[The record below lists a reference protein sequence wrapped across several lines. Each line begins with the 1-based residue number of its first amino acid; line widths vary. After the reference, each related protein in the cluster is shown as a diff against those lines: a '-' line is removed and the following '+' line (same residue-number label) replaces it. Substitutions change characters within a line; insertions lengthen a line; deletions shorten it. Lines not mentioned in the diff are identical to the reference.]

1 MNGLDIIKDKLTNI
15 SNKPGIYQYLN
26 SKNEII
32 YIGKAKNLKK
42 RISSYKNTSS
52 LSNRI
57 QRMVYQINSIET
69 ITTKTEV
76 EAFLLESNLIK
87 KNKPKFNIVLRDDKS
102 LPYILIT
109 TKNKW
114 PQILKHRGKQKKIG
128 VYFGPY
134 PSAGVVDKTI
144 NSLQRAFLIRSCS
157 DSYFKARTR
166 PCLLHQIKKC
176 SAPCVK
182 KIKEK
187 NYLDLSNQTIL
198 FLKGKNKK
206 IQSNLNYEMEN
217 YSSKKFY
224 EKAASLRDRIKALNQ
239 IQEKQSIN
247 ISSIGDADI
256 ISIKKK
262 NYKACIQIF
271 YFREG
276 QNLGGR
282 YYFPSHEE
290 NEKEEN
296 ILQSFIG
303 QYYSDKIVTKLI
315 LINKKVS
322 ERSLLINALNKKS
335 SYKINIEIPLKGQ
348 KKIIV
353 KDAEKNAEKEL
364 DRKFDEQKNNI
375 FFLQKIKIAFKLKK
389 IPKTIEI
396 YDISHI
402 SGEFAVGAMVS
413 FNKDGFIKN
422 NYRKFN
428 IKGKFKRKDVISKG
442 DDYSMIYEVVNRR
455 LKKSSKTISFPDL
468 MIIDGGKGH
477 FNTALNA
484 LKNCKLEKKI
494 ELASIAKGKKRN
506 EGNETFYVKGNKKI
520 KFKTNDKTL
529 FFLQRLRDEAHRFA
543 ITSHKTRR
551 SKISKSILDEIE
563 GIGPNKKRDLLKY
576 FGSSEQIRLAQL
588 IEIEK
593 VKGINKNTAK
603 KIYNFFHEN

>member
-1 MNGLDIIKDKLTNI
+1 MNGLDIIKNKLTNI

-271 YFREG
+271 YFRGG

-290 NEKEEN
+290 KEKEEN

-335 SYKINIEIPLKGQ
+335 SYKITIEIPLKGQ

-477 FNTALNA
+477 FNTTLNA

-494 ELASIAKGKKRN
+494 ELASIAKGEKRN

-593 VKGINKNTAK
+593 VKGINKNIAK

>member
-1 MNGLDIIKDKLTNI
+1 MNGLDIIKNKLSNI
-15 SNKPGIYQYLN
+15 SSKPGIYQYLN

-57 QRMVYQINSIET
+57 QRMVHQINNIET
-69 ITTKTEV
+69 ITTKTEA

-109 TKNKW
+109 TKKKW
-114 PQILKHRGKQKKIG
+114 PQIIKHRGKQKKDG

-134 PSAGVVDKTI
+134 PSPGVVDKTI
-144 NSLQRAFLIRSCS
+144 SSLQKAFLIRSCS
-157 DSYFKARTR
+157 DSYFNGRSRA
-166 PCLLHQIKKC
+166 CLLFQIKKC

-182 KIKEK
+182 KIKESD
-187 NYLDLSNQTIL
+187 YLDLSSKTIL

-206 IQSNLNYEMEN
+206 IQSELKMKMEK
-217 YSSKKFY
+217 YSSNQLY
-224 EKAASLRDRIKALNQ
+224 EKAANLRDRVKALNQ

-262 NYKACIQIF
+262 KNKACIQVF
-271 YFREG
+271 YFRGG

-282 YYFPSHEE
+282 YYFPRHEE

-315 LINKKVS
+315 LINKKVP
-322 ERSLLINALNKKS
+322 EISLLTNALKS
-335 SYKINIEIPLKGQ
+335 KSGYEINIEIPLQGK
-348 KKIIV
+348 KKIIL

-364 DRKFDEQKNNI
+364 DKKINEQANNKY
-375 FFLQKIKIAFKLKK
+375 FLKTIKKAFKLNRT
-389 IPKTIEI
+389 PKSIEI

-402 SGEFAVGAMVS
+402 SGDFAVGAMVS
-413 FNKDGFIKN
+413 FNQEGFVKN
-422 NYRKFN
+422 KYRKFN
-428 IKGKFKRKDVISKG
+428 IEGKYKRKEITSKS
-442 DDYSMIYEVVNRR
+442 DDYSSIYEVLNRR
-455 LKKSSKTISFPDL
+455 LKKSSKLIPYPDL

-477 FNTALNA
+477 LNTSLNI
-484 LKNCKLEKKI
+484 LKNLNLEKKI
-494 ELASIAKGKKRN
+494 ELISIAKGENRN
-506 EGNETFYVKGNKKI
+506 EGNENFYLKGNKLV

-543 ITSHKTRR
+543 ITSHKNRR
-551 SKISKSILDEIE
+551 SKISKSILDEID

-576 FGSSEQIRLAQL
+576 FGSSNQIKIAKLN
-588 IEIEK
+588 EIEK
-593 VKGINKNTAK
+593 VKGINKNIAK

>member
-1 MNGLDIIKDKLTNI
+1 MNGLDIIKNKLTNI

-144 NSLQRAFLIRSCS
+144 NSLQKVFLIRSCS

-271 YFREG
+271 YFRGG

-335 SYKINIEIPLKGQ
+335 SYKITIEIPLKGQ

-477 FNTALNA
+477 FNTTLNA
-484 LKNCKLEKKI
+484 LKNCNLEKKI

-593 VKGINKNTAK
+593 VKGINKNIAK

>member
-1 MNGLDIIKDKLTNI
+1 MNGLDIIKNKLASI
-15 SNKPGIYQYLN
+15 SNSPGIYQYLN

-57 QRMVYQINSIET
+57 QRMVYQINNIET
-69 ITTKTEV
+69 ITTKTEA

-102 LPYILIT
+102 LPYILISL
-109 TKNKW
+109 KNKW
-114 PQILKHRGKQKKIG
+114 PQILKHRGKQKNIG
-128 VYFGPY
+128 IYFGPY
-134 PSAGVVDKTI
+134 PSAGSVDKTI
-144 NSLQRAFLIRSCS
+144 NSLQKAFLIRSCT
-157 DSYFKARTR
+157 DSYFKTR
-166 PCLLHQIKKC
+166 RRACLLYQIKKC

-182 KIKEK
+182 KINERD
-187 NYLDLSNQTIL
+187 YSDLSNQTIS

-206 IQSNLNYEMEN
+206 IQSDLNKQMEI
-217 YSSKKFY
+217 YSSKKNY
-224 EKAASLRDRIKALNQ
+224 EKAASLRDRIRALNQ

-247 ISSIGDADI
+247 ISSIGDADV

-262 NYKACIQIF
+262 NFKACVQVF
-271 YFREG
+271 YFRG
-276 QNLGGR
+276 GNNLGGR
-282 YYFPSHEE
+282 YYFPRHEE
-290 NEKEEN
+290 SEKEEN
-296 ILQSFIG
+296 ILQSFLG

-315 LINKKVS
+315 LLNKKIP
-322 ERSLLINALNKKS
+322 EKNLLISALNKKS
-335 SYKINIEIPLKGQ
+335 GYKINIEIPIKGQ

-353 KDAEKNAEKEL
+353 KNAEKNAEKEL
-364 DRKFDEQKNNI
+364 ERKLNEEKSN
-375 FFLQKIKIAFKLKK
+375 LLYMERIKEAFGLNK
-389 IPKTIEI
+389 IPKTIEV

-402 SGEFAVGAMVS
+402 SGEFAVGAMIS
-413 FNKDGFIKN
+413 FNKDGFTKN

-428 IKGKFKRKDVISKG
+428 IKGEFKRKNTVLKG
-442 DDYSMIYEVVNRR
+442 DDYSMIYEVLNRR
-455 LKKSSKTISFPDL
+455 LKKNSKKISFPDL
-468 MIIDGGKGH
+468 IIIDGGKGH
-477 FNTALNA
+477 LSTASNVLNS
-484 LKNCKLEKKI
+484 LDLEKKI
-494 ELASIAKGKKRN
+494 ELASIAKGQKRN
-506 EGNETFYVKGNKKI
+506 EGNETFYLKGNKKI

-576 FGSSEQIRLAQL
+576 FGSSEQIKIAQL
-588 IEIEK
+588 SEIKK
-593 VKGINKNTAK
+593 VKGINKNIAK

>member
-1 MNGLDIIKDKLTNI
+1 MNGLDIIKNKLTNI

-134 PSAGVVDKTI
+134 SSSGVVDKTI
-144 NSLQRAFLIRSCS
+144 NSLQKAFLIRSCS

-271 YFREG
+271 YFRGG

-282 YYFPSHEE
+282 YYFPRHEE

-315 LINKKVS
+315 LINKKVP

-494 ELASIAKGKKRN
+494 ELASIAKGEKRN

-593 VKGINKNTAK
+593 VKGINKNIAK

>member
-1 MNGLDIIKDKLTNI
+1 MNGLDIIKNKLTNI

-26 SKNEII
+26 SRNEII

-69 ITTKTEV
+69 ITTKTEA

-102 LPYILIT
+102 LQYILIT

-144 NSLQRAFLIRSCS
+144 NSLQKAFLIRSCS

-262 NYKACIQIF
+262 NYKTCIQIF
-271 YFREG
+271 HFRGG

-290 NEKEEN
+290 KEKEEN

-315 LINKKVS
+315 LINKKVP

-477 FNTALNA
+477 FNTTLNA

-494 ELASIAKGKKRN
+494 ELASIAKGEKRN
-506 EGNETFYVKGNKKI
+506 EGNETFYVKENKKI

-576 FGSSEQIRLAQL
+576 FGSSEQIKIAQL
-588 IEIEK
+588 SEIEK
-593 VKGINKNTAK
+593 VKGINKNIAK

>member
-1 MNGLDIIKDKLTNI
+1 MNGLDIIKNKLASI
-15 SNKPGIYQYLN
+15 SNSPGIYQYLN

-57 QRMVYQINSIET
+57 QRMVYQINNIET
-69 ITTKTEV
+69 ITTKTEA

-102 LPYILIT
+102 LPYILISS
-109 TKNKW
+109 KNKW
-114 PQILKHRGKQKKIG
+114 PQILKHRGKQKNIG
-128 VYFGPY
+128 IYFGPY
-134 PSAGVVDKTI
+134 SSAGSVDKTI
-144 NSLQRAFLIRSCS
+144 NSLQKAFLIRSCT
-157 DSYFKARTR
+157 DSYFKARNR
-166 PCLLHQIKKC
+166 ACLLYQIKKC

-182 KIKEK
+182 KINEK
-187 NYLDLSNQTIL
+187 DYSDLSNQTIS

-206 IQSNLNYEMEN
+206 IQSDLNNQMKI
-217 YSSKKFY
+217 YSSKKNY
-224 EKAASLRDRIKALNQ
+224 EKAASLRDRIRALNQ

-247 ISSIGDADI
+247 ISSIGDADV
-256 ISIKKK
+256 ISIKKM
-262 NYKACIQIF
+262 NFKACVQVF
-271 YFREG
+271 YFRG
-276 QNLGGR
+276 GNNLGGR
-282 YYFPSHEE
+282 YYFPRHEE
-290 NEKEEN
+290 SEKEEN
-296 ILQSFIG
+296 ILQSFLG

-315 LINKKVS
+315 LLNKEIP
-322 ERSLLINALNKKS
+322 ERNLLINALKKKS
-335 SYKINIEIPLKGQ
+335 GYKINIEIPLKGQ

-353 KDAEKNAEKEL
+353 KNAEKNAEKEL
-364 DRKFDEQKNNI
+364 ERKFNEEKNN
-375 FFLQKIKIAFKLKK
+375 LLYMKKIKVAFGLNK
-389 IPKTIEI
+389 IPKTIEV

-402 SGEFAVGAMVS
+402 SGEFAVGAMIS

-428 IKGKFKRKDVISKG
+428 IKGEFKRKDTVLKG
-442 DDYSMIYEVVNRR
+442 DDYSMIYEILNRR
-455 LKKSSKTISFPDL
+455 LKKNSKKISFPDL

-477 FNTALNA
+477 LNTASNVLNN
-484 LKNCKLEKKI
+484 LDLEKKI
-494 ELASIAKGKKRN
+494 ELASIAKGQKRN
-506 EGNETFYVKGNKKI
+506 EGNETFYLKENKKI
-520 KFKTNDKTL
+520 KFKTNDKIL

-576 FGSSEQIRLAQL
+576 FGSSEQIKIAQL
-588 IEIEK
+588 SEIEK
-593 VKGINKNTAK
+593 VKGINKNIAK

>member
-1 MNGLDIIKDKLTNI
+1 MNGLDILKHKLTNV
-15 SNKPGIYQYLN
+15 SNKPGVYQYLN

-42 RISSYKNTSS
+42 RVSNYKNTSS

-57 QRMVYQINSIET
+57 QRMVRQINSIET

-109 TKNKW
+109 IKNKW
-114 PQILKHRGKQKKIG
+114 PQILKHRGKQKIKG

-134 PSAGVVDKTI
+134 PSAASVDKTI
-144 NSLQRAFLIRSCS
+144 NSLQKAFLIRSCS
-157 DSYFKARTR
+157 DSFFKARTR
-166 PCLLHQIKKC
+166 ACLLHQIKKC

-182 KIKEK
+182 KIEEK
-187 NYLDLSNQTIL
+187 KYLELSNKTIL

-206 IQSNLNYEMEN
+206 IQSILNSEMKN
-217 YSSKKFY
+217 YSSKKLY
-224 EKAASLRDRIKALNQ
+224 EKAVILRDRIKALNQ

-247 ISSIGDADI
+247 INSLGDADI
-256 ISIKKK
+256 ISIRKK
-262 NYKACIQIF
+262 NFKACIQIF
-271 YFREG
+271 YFRAG
-276 QNLGGR
+276 HNLGGR
-282 YYFPSHEE
+282 YYFPHHGED
-290 NEKEEN
+290 EKEEN
-296 ILQSFIG
+296 ILQSFLG
-303 QYYSDKIVTKLI
+303 QYYSDKIITKLI
-315 LINKKVS
+315 LINKKIP
-322 ERSLLINALNKKS
+322 EKILLINALNKKS
-335 SYKINIEIPLKGQ
+335 GYKINIEIPVKGQ
-348 KKIIV
+348 KKNIV
-353 KDAEKNAEKEL
+353 NDAEKNAEKEL
-364 DRKFDEQKNNI
+364 DRKFSEQKNNI
-375 FFLQKIKIAFKLKK
+375 YFLQKIKTAFKLKK

-402 SGEFAVGAMVS
+402 SGEFAVGVMVS

-428 IKGKFKRKDVISKG
+428 IKGKFKRKEIISKS
-442 DDYSMIYEVVNRR
+442 DDYSMIYEVLNRR
-455 LKKSSKTISFPDL
+455 LKKNSKTISFPNL

-477 FNTALNA
+477 LSTALNA
-484 LKNCKLEKKI
+484 LENFNLEKKI
-494 ELASIAKGKKRN
+494 DLISIAKGEKRN
-506 EGNETFYVKGNKKI
+506 EGNENFYVKENKKI

-551 SKISKSILDEIE
+551 SKISKSILDEVE

-576 FGSSEQIRLAQL
+576 FGSSEQIRLAQ
-588 IEIEK
+588 ISEIEK
-593 VKGINKNTAK
+593 VKGINKNIAK

>member
-1 MNGLDIIKDKLTNI
+1 MNGLDIIKNKLTNI

-134 PSAGVVDKTI
+134 PSARVVDKTI

-271 YFREG
+271 YFRGG

-282 YYFPSHEE
+282 YYFPLHEE

-315 LINKKVS
+315 LINKKVP

-477 FNTALNA
+477 FNTTLNA
-484 LKNCKLEKKI
+484 LKNCNLEKKI

-593 VKGINKNTAK
+593 VKGINKNIAK

>member
-1 MNGLDIIKDKLTNI
+1 MNGLDILKHKLTNV
-15 SNKPGIYQYLN
+15 SNKPGVYQYLN

-42 RISSYKNTSS
+42 RVSNYKNTSS

-57 QRMVYQINSIET
+57 QRMVRQINSIET

-109 TKNKW
+109 IKNKW
-114 PQILKHRGKQKKIG
+114 PQILKHRGKQKIKG

-134 PSAGVVDKTI
+134 PSAASVDKTI
-144 NSLQRAFLIRSCS
+144 NSLQKAFLIRSCS
-157 DSYFKARTR
+157 DSFFKARTR
-166 PCLLHQIKKC
+166 ACLLHQIKKC

-182 KIKEK
+182 KIEEK
-187 NYLDLSNQTIL
+187 KYLELSNKTIL

-206 IQSNLNYEMEN
+206 IQSILNSEMKN
-217 YSSKKFY
+217 YSSKKLY
-224 EKAASLRDRIKALNQ
+224 EKAVILRDRIKALNQ

-247 ISSIGDADI
+247 INSLGDADI
-256 ISIKKK
+256 ISIRKK
-262 NYKACIQIF
+262 NFKACIQIF
-271 YFREG
+271 YFRAG
-276 QNLGGR
+276 HNLGGR
-282 YYFPSHEE
+282 YYFPHHGED
-290 NEKEEN
+290 EKEEN
-296 ILQSFIG
+296 ILQSFLG
-303 QYYSDKIVTKLI
+303 QYYSDKIITKLI
-315 LINKKVS
+315 LINKKIP
-322 ERSLLINALNKKS
+322 EKILLINALNKKS
-335 SYKINIEIPLKGQ
+335 GYKINIEIPVKGQ
-348 KKIIV
+348 KKNIV
-353 KDAEKNAEKEL
+353 NDAEKNAEKEL
-364 DRKFDEQKNNI
+364 DRKFSEQKNNI
-375 FFLQKIKIAFKLKK
+375 FFFQKIKNTFKLKK
-389 IPKTIEI
+389 FPKTIEI

-402 SGEFAVGAMVS
+402 SGEFAVGVMVS

-428 IKGKFKRKDVISKG
+428 IKGKFKRKEIISKS
-442 DDYSMIYEVVNRR
+442 DDYSMIYEVLNRR
-455 LKKSSKTISFPDL
+455 LKKNSKTISFPNL

-477 FNTALNA
+477 LSTALNA
-484 LKNCKLEKKI
+484 LENFNLEKKI
-494 ELASIAKGKKRN
+494 DLISIAKGEKRN
-506 EGNETFYVKGNKKI
+506 EGNENFYVKGNKKI

-551 SKISKSILDEIE
+551 SKISKSILDEVE

-576 FGSSEQIRLAQL
+576 FGSSEQIRLAQ
-588 IEIEK
+588 ISEIEK
-593 VKGINKNTAK
+593 VKGINKNIAK

>member
-1 MNGLDIIKDKLTNI
+1 MNGLDIIKNKLASI
-15 SNKPGIYQYLN
+15 SNSPGIYQYLN

-57 QRMVYQINSIET
+57 QRMVYQINNIET
-69 ITTKTEV
+69 ITTKTEA

-102 LPYILIT
+102 LPYILISL
-109 TKNKW
+109 KNKW
-114 PQILKHRGKQKKIG
+114 PQILKHRGKQKNIG
-128 VYFGPY
+128 IYFGPY
-134 PSAGVVDKTI
+134 PSAGSVDKTI
-144 NSLQRAFLIRSCS
+144 NSLQKAFLIRSCT
-157 DSYFKARTR
+157 DSYFKTR
-166 PCLLHQIKKC
+166 RRACLLYQIKKC

-182 KIKEK
+182 KINERD
-187 NYLDLSNQTIL
+187 YSDLSNQTIS

-206 IQSNLNYEMEN
+206 IQSDLNKKMEI
-217 YSSKKFY
+217 YSSKKNY
-224 EKAASLRDRIKALNQ
+224 EKAASLRDRIRALNQ

-247 ISSIGDADI
+247 ISSIGDADV

-262 NYKACIQIF
+262 NFKACVQVF
-271 YFREG
+271 YFRG
-276 QNLGGR
+276 GNNLGGR
-282 YYFPSHEE
+282 YYFPRHEE
-290 NEKEEN
+290 GEKEEN
-296 ILQSFIG
+296 ILQSFLG

-315 LINKKVS
+315 LLNKKIP
-322 ERSLLINALNKKS
+322 EKNLLISALNKKS
-335 SYKINIEIPLKGQ
+335 GYKINIEIPIKGQ

-353 KDAEKNAEKEL
+353 KNAEKNAEKEL
-364 DRKFDEQKNNI
+364 ERKLNEEKSN
-375 FFLQKIKIAFKLKK
+375 LLYMERIKEAFGLNK
-389 IPKTIEI
+389 IPKTIEV

-402 SGEFAVGAMVS
+402 SGEFAVGAMIS
-413 FNKDGFIKN
+413 FNKDGFTKN

-428 IKGKFKRKDVISKG
+428 IKGEFKRKNTVLKG
-442 DDYSMIYEVVNRR
+442 DDYSMIYEVLNRR
-455 LKKSSKTISFPDL
+455 LKKNSKKISFPDL
-468 MIIDGGKGH
+468 IIIDGGKGH
-477 FNTALNA
+477 LSTASNVLNS
-484 LKNCKLEKKI
+484 LDLEKKI
-494 ELASIAKGKKRN
+494 ELASIAKGQKRN
-506 EGNETFYVKGNKKI
+506 EGNETFYLKGNKKI

-576 FGSSEQIRLAQL
+576 FGSSEQIKIAQL
-588 IEIEK
+588 SEIKK
-593 VKGINKNTAK
+593 VKGINKNIAK

>member
-1 MNGLDIIKDKLTNI
+1 MNGLDIIKNKLTNI

-69 ITTKTEV
+69 ITTKTEA

-144 NSLQRAFLIRSCS
+144 NSLQKAFLIRSCS

-262 NYKACIQIF
+262 NYKACIKIF

-315 LINKKVS
+315 LINKKVP

-494 ELASIAKGKKRN
+494 ELASIAKGEKRN

-593 VKGINKNTAK
+593 VKGINKNIAK

>member
-1 MNGLDIIKDKLTNI
+1 MNGLDIIKNKLTNI

-26 SKNEII
+26 SINEII

-69 ITTKTEV
+69 ITTKTEA

-87 KNKPKFNIVLRDDKS
+87 KNKPKFNIVLKDDKS

-128 VYFGPY
+128 IYFGPY
-134 PSAGVVDKTI
+134 SSAGIVDKTI
-144 NSLQRAFLIRSCS
+144 NSLQKAFLIRSCS

-182 KIKEK
+182 KIEEK

-206 IQSNLNYEMEN
+206 IQSNLNYEMKN
-217 YSSKKFY
+217 YSSKKLY
-224 EKAASLRDRIKALNQ
+224 EKAASLRDRIRALNQ

-247 ISSIGDADI
+247 IISIGDADI

-262 NYKACIQIF
+262 NYKSCIQIF
-271 YFREG
+271 YFRG
-276 QNLGGR
+276 GHNLGGR
-282 YYFPSHEE
+282 YYFPRHEE

-296 ILQSFIG
+296 ILQSFLG

-315 LINKKVS
+315 LINKKIP
-322 ERSLLINALNKKS
+322 ERNLLINALNKKS
-335 SYKINIEIPLKGQ
+335 GYNIKIEIPMKGE
-348 KKIIV
+348 KKIV
-353 KDAEKNAEKEL
+353 VNDAEKNAEKEL
-364 DRKFDEQKNNI
+364 DRKFNEQKNNEY
-375 FFLQKIKIAFKLKK
+375 FLQKIKIIFKLKK
-389 IPKTIEI
+389 IPKIIEI

-428 IKGKFKRKDVISKG
+428 IKGKFKRKDIISKG
-442 DDYSMIYEVVNRR
+442 DDYSMIYEVINRR
-455 LKKSSKTISFPDL
+455 LKKNSKTISFPDL

-477 FNTALNA
+477 FNIALNA
-484 LKNCKLEKKI
+484 LKNFNLDKKI
-494 ELASIAKGKKRN
+494 ELVSIAKGEKRN
-506 EGNETFYVKGNKKI
+506 EGNETFYTKENKKI

-543 ITSHKTRR
+543 ITSHKVRR

-576 FGSSEQIRLAQL
+576 FGSSEQIRVAQL
-588 IEIEK
+588 NEIKK
-593 VKGINKNTAK
+593 VKGINKNIAK

>member
-1 MNGLDIIKDKLTNI
+1 MNGLDIIKNKLASI
-15 SNKPGIYQYLN
+15 SKSPGIYQYLN

-57 QRMVYQINSIET
+57 QRMVYQINNIET
-69 ITTKTEV
+69 ITTKTEA

-102 LPYILIT
+102 LPYILISS
-109 TKNKW
+109 KNKW
-114 PQILKHRGKQKKIG
+114 PQILKHRGKQKNIG
-128 VYFGPY
+128 IYFGPY
-134 PSAGVVDKTI
+134 PSAGSVDKTI
-144 NSLQRAFLIRSCS
+144 NSLQKAFLIRSCT
-157 DSYFKARTR
+157 DSYFKARNR
-166 PCLLHQIKKC
+166 ACLLYQIKKC

-182 KIKEK
+182 KINEK
-187 NYLDLSNQTIL
+187 DYSDLSNQTIS

-206 IQSNLNYEMEN
+206 IQSDLNNQMKI
-217 YSSKKFY
+217 YSSKKNY
-224 EKAASLRDRIKALNQ
+224 EKAASLRDRIRALNQ

-247 ISSIGDADI
+247 ISSIGDADV
-256 ISIKKK
+256 ISIKKM
-262 NYKACIQIF
+262 NFKACVQVF
-271 YFREG
+271 YFRG
-276 QNLGGR
+276 GNNLGGR
-282 YYFPSHEE
+282 YYFPRHEE
-290 NEKEEN
+290 SEKEEN
-296 ILQSFIG
+296 ILQSFLG

-315 LINKKVS
+315 LLNKEIP
-322 ERSLLINALNKKS
+322 ERNLLINALKKKS
-335 SYKINIEIPLKGQ
+335 GYKINIEIPLKGQ

-353 KDAEKNAEKEL
+353 KNAEKNAEKEL
-364 DRKFDEQKNNI
+364 ERKFNEEKNN
-375 FFLQKIKIAFKLKK
+375 LLYMKKIKVAFGLNK
-389 IPKTIEI
+389 IPKTIEV

-402 SGEFAVGAMVS
+402 SGEFAVGAMIS

-428 IKGKFKRKDVISKG
+428 IKGEFKRKETVLKG
-442 DDYSMIYEVVNRR
+442 DDYSMIYEVLNRR
-455 LKKSSKTISFPDL
+455 LKKNSKKISFPDL

-477 FNTALNA
+477 LNTASNVLNS
-484 LKNCKLEKKI
+484 LDLEKKI
-494 ELASIAKGKKRN
+494 ELASIAKGQKRN
-506 EGNETFYVKGNKKI
+506 EGNETFYLKENKKI
-520 KFKTNDKTL
+520 KFKTNDKIL

-576 FGSSEQIRLAQL
+576 FGSSEQIKIAQL
-588 IEIEK
+588 SEIEK
-593 VKGINKNTAK
+593 VKGINKNIAK

>member
-1 MNGLDIIKDKLTNI
+1 MNGLDIIKNKLASI
-15 SNKPGIYQYLN
+15 SNSPGIYQYLN

-57 QRMVYQINSIET
+57 QRMVYQINNIET
-69 ITTKTEV
+69 ITTKTEA

-102 LPYILIT
+102 LPYILISL
-109 TKNKW
+109 KNKW
-114 PQILKHRGKQKKIG
+114 PQILKHRGKQKNIG
-128 VYFGPY
+128 IYFGPY
-134 PSAGVVDKTI
+134 PSAGSVDKTI
-144 NSLQRAFLIRSCS
+144 NSLQKAFLIRSCT
-157 DSYFKARTR
+157 DSYFKTR
-166 PCLLHQIKKC
+166 RRACLLYQIKKC

-182 KIKEK
+182 KINERD
-187 NYLDLSNQTIL
+187 YSDLSNQTIS

-206 IQSNLNYEMEN
+206 IQSDLNKKMEI
-217 YSSKKFY
+217 YSSKKNY
-224 EKAASLRDRIKALNQ
+224 EKAASLRDRIRALNQ

-247 ISSIGDADI
+247 ISSIGDADV

-262 NYKACIQIF
+262 NFKACVQVF
-271 YFREG
+271 YFRG
-276 QNLGGR
+276 GNNLGGR
-282 YYFPSHEE
+282 YYFPRHEE
-290 NEKEEN
+290 GEKEEN
-296 ILQSFIG
+296 ILQSFLG

-315 LINKKVS
+315 LLNKKIP
-322 ERSLLINALNKKS
+322 EKNLLISALNKKS
-335 SYKINIEIPLKGQ
+335 GYKINIEIPIKGQ

-353 KDAEKNAEKEL
+353 KNAEKNAEKEL
-364 DRKFDEQKNNI
+364 ERKLNEEKSN
-375 FFLQKIKIAFKLKK
+375 LLYMERIKEAFGLNK
-389 IPKTIEI
+389 IPKTIEV

-402 SGEFAVGAMVS
+402 SGEFAVGAMIS
-413 FNKDGFIKN
+413 FNKDGFTKN

-428 IKGKFKRKDVISKG
+428 IKGEFKRKDTVLKG
-442 DDYSMIYEVVNRR
+442 DDYSMIYEVLNRR
-455 LKKSSKTISFPDL
+455 LKKNSKKISFPDL

-477 FNTALNA
+477 LNTASNVLNS
-484 LKNCKLEKKI
+484 LDLEKKI
-494 ELASIAKGKKRN
+494 ELASIAKGQKRN
-506 EGNETFYVKGNKKI
+506 EGNETFYLKGNKKI

-576 FGSSEQIRLAQL
+576 FGSSEQIKIAQL
-588 IEIEK
+588 SEIKK
-593 VKGINKNTAK
+593 VKGINKNIAK

>member
-1 MNGLDIIKDKLTNI
+1 MNGLDIIKNKLSNI
-15 SNKPGIYQYLN
+15 SSKPGIYQYLN

-57 QRMVYQINSIET
+57 QRMVHQINNIET
-69 ITTKTEV
+69 ITTKTEA

-109 TKNKW
+109 TKKKW
-114 PQILKHRGKQKKIG
+114 PQIIKHRGKQKKDG

-144 NSLQRAFLIRSCS
+144 NSLQKAFLIRSCS
-157 DSYFKARTR
+157 DSYFNGRSRA
-166 PCLLHQIKKC
+166 CLLFQIKKC

-182 KIKEK
+182 KIKESD
-187 NYLDLSNQTIL
+187 YLDLSSKTIL

-206 IQSNLNYEMEN
+206 IQSELKMKMEK
-217 YSSKKFY
+217 YSSNQLY
-224 EKAASLRDRIKALNQ
+224 EKAANLRDRVKALNQ

-262 NYKACIQIF
+262 KNKACIQVF
-271 YFREG
+271 YFRGG

-282 YYFPSHEE
+282 YYFPRHEE

-315 LINKKVS
+315 LINKKVP
-322 ERSLLINALNKKS
+322 EISLLTNALKS
-335 SYKINIEIPLKGQ
+335 KSGYEINIEIPLKGK
-348 KKIIV
+348 KKIIL

-364 DRKFDEQKNNI
+364 DKKINEQANNKY
-375 FFLQKIKIAFKLKK
+375 FLKTIKKAFKLNRT
-389 IPKTIEI
+389 PKSIEI

-402 SGEFAVGAMVS
+402 SGDFAVGAMVS
-413 FNKDGFIKN
+413 FNQEGFVKN
-422 NYRKFN
+422 KYRKFN
-428 IKGKFKRKDVISKG
+428 IEGKYKRKEITSKS
-442 DDYSMIYEVVNRR
+442 DDYSSIYEVLNRR
-455 LKKSSKTISFPDL
+455 LKKSSKLIPYPDL

-477 FNTALNA
+477 LNTSLNI
-484 LKNCKLEKKI
+484 LKNLNLEKKI
-494 ELASIAKGKKRN
+494 ELISIAKGENRN
-506 EGNETFYVKGNKKI
+506 EGNENFYLKGNKLV

-543 ITSHKTRR
+543 ITSHKNRR
-551 SKISKSILDEIE
+551 SKISKSILDEID

-576 FGSSEQIRLAQL
+576 FGSSNQIKIAKLN
-588 IEIEK
+588 EIEK
-593 VKGINKNTAK
+593 VKGINKNIAK

>member
-1 MNGLDIIKDKLTNI
+1 MNGLDIIKNKLTNI

-26 SKNEII
+26 SRNEII

-69 ITTKTEV
+69 ITTKTEA

-134 PSAGVVDKTI
+134 PSARVVDKTI
-144 NSLQRAFLIRSCS
+144 NSLQKAFLIRSCS

-271 YFREG
+271 YFRGG

-282 YYFPSHEE
+282 YYFPRHEE

-364 DRKFDEQKNNI
+364 DRKFYEQKNNI

-477 FNTALNA
+477 FNTTLNA
-484 LKNCKLEKKI
+484 LKNCNLEKKI

-593 VKGINKNTAK
+593 VKGINKNIAK

>member
-1 MNGLDIIKDKLTNI
+1 MNGLDIIKNKLTNI

-69 ITTKTEV
+69 ITTKTEA

-134 PSAGVVDKTI
+134 PSARVVDKTI

-593 VKGINKNTAK
+593 VKGINKNIAK

>member
-1 MNGLDIIKDKLTNI
+1 MNGLDIIKNKLTNI

-144 NSLQRAFLIRSCS
+144 NSLQKVFLIRSCS

-282 YYFPSHEE
+282 YYFPRHEE

-335 SYKINIEIPLKGQ
+335 SYKITIEIPLKGQ

-477 FNTALNA
+477 FNTTLNA

-593 VKGINKNTAK
+593 VKGINKNIAK

>member
-1 MNGLDIIKDKLTNI
+1 MNGLDIIKNKLASI
-15 SNKPGIYQYLN
+15 SNSPGIYQYLN

-57 QRMVYQINSIET
+57 QRMVYQINNIET
-69 ITTKTEV
+69 ITTKTEA

-102 LPYILIT
+102 LPYILISL
-109 TKNKW
+109 KNKW
-114 PQILKHRGKQKKIG
+114 PQILKHRGKQKNIG
-128 VYFGPY
+128 IYFGPY
-134 PSAGVVDKTI
+134 PSAGSVDKTI
-144 NSLQRAFLIRSCS
+144 NSLQKAFLIRSCT
-157 DSYFKARTR
+157 DSYFKTR
-166 PCLLHQIKKC
+166 RRACLLYQIKKC

-182 KIKEK
+182 KINERD
-187 NYLDLSNQTIL
+187 YSDLSNQTIS

-206 IQSNLNYEMEN
+206 IQSDLNKKMEI
-217 YSSKKFY
+217 YSSKKNY
-224 EKAASLRDRIKALNQ
+224 EKAASLRDRIRALNQ

-247 ISSIGDADI
+247 ISSIGDADV

-262 NYKACIQIF
+262 NFKACVQVF
-271 YFREG
+271 YFRG
-276 QNLGGR
+276 GNNLGGR
-282 YYFPSHEE
+282 YYFPRHEE
-290 NEKEEN
+290 SEKEEN
-296 ILQSFIG
+296 ILQSFLG

-315 LINKKVS
+315 LLNKKIP
-322 ERSLLINALNKKS
+322 EKNLLISALNKKS
-335 SYKINIEIPLKGQ
+335 GYKINIEIPIKGQ

-353 KDAEKNAEKEL
+353 KNAEKNAEKEL
-364 DRKFDEQKNNI
+364 ERKLNEEKSN
-375 FFLQKIKIAFKLKK
+375 LLYMEKIKEAFGLNK
-389 IPKTIEI
+389 ILKTIEV

-402 SGEFAVGAMVS
+402 SGEFAVGAMIS
-413 FNKDGFIKN
+413 FNKDGFTKN

-428 IKGKFKRKDVISKG
+428 IKGEFKRKDTVLKG
-442 DDYSMIYEVVNRR
+442 DDYSMIYEVLNRR
-455 LKKSSKTISFPDL
+455 LKKNSKKISFPDL
-468 MIIDGGKGH
+468 IIIDGGKGH
-477 FNTALNA
+477 LSTASNVLNS
-484 LKNCKLEKKI
+484 LDLEKKI
-494 ELASIAKGKKRN
+494 ELASIAKGQKRN
-506 EGNETFYVKGNKKI
+506 EGNETFYLKGNKKI

-576 FGSSEQIRLAQL
+576 FGSSEQIKLAQL
-588 IEIEK
+588 SEIKK
-593 VKGINKNTAK
+593 VKGINKNIAK

>member
-1 MNGLDIIKDKLTNI
+1 MNGLDIIKNKLTNI

-26 SKNEII
+26 SRNEII

-134 PSAGVVDKTI
+134 PSARVVDKTI

-315 LINKKVS
+315 LINKKVP

-375 FFLQKIKIAFKLKK
+375 FFLQKIKIAFK
-389 IPKTIEI
+389 
-396 YDISHI
+396 
-402 SGEFAVGAMVS
+402 
-413 FNKDGFIKN
+413 
-422 NYRKFN
+422 
-428 IKGKFKRKDVISKG
+428 
-442 DDYSMIYEVVNRR
+442 
-455 LKKSSKTISFPDL
+455 
-468 MIIDGGKGH
+468 
-477 FNTALNA
+477 
-484 LKNCKLEKKI
+484 
-494 ELASIAKGKKRN
+494 
-506 EGNETFYVKGNKKI
+506 
-520 KFKTNDKTL
+520 
-529 FFLQRLRDEAHRFA
+529 
-543 ITSHKTRR
+543 
-551 SKISKSILDEIE
+551 
-563 GIGPNKKRDLLKY
+563 
-576 FGSSEQIRLAQL
+576 
-588 IEIEK
+588 
-593 VKGINKNTAK
+593 
-603 KIYNFFHEN
+603 

>member
-1 MNGLDIIKDKLTNI
+1 MNGLDIIKNKLTNI

-144 NSLQRAFLIRSCS
+144 NSLQKVFLIRSCS

-271 YFREG
+271 YFRGG

-282 YYFPSHEE
+282 YYFPRHEE

-315 LINKKVS
+315 LINKKVP

-494 ELASIAKGKKRN
+494 ELASIAKGEKRN

-593 VKGINKNTAK
+593 VKGINKNIAK

>member
-1 MNGLDIIKDKLTNI
+1 MNGLDIIKNKLTNI

-144 NSLQRAFLIRSCS
+144 NSLQKVFLIRSCS

-262 NYKACIQIF
+262 NYKTCVQIF
-271 YFREG
+271 YFRGG

-282 YYFPSHEE
+282 YYFPRHEE

-335 SYKINIEIPLKGQ
+335 SYKITIEIPLKGQ

-477 FNTALNA
+477 FNTTLNA
-484 LKNCKLEKKI
+484 LKNCNLEKKI

-593 VKGINKNTAK
+593 VKGINKNIAK